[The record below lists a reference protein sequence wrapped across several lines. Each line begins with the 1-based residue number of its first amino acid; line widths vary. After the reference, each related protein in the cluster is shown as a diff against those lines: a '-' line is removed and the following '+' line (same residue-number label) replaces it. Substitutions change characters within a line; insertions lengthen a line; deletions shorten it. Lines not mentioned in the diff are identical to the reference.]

1 MTATS
6 GRCAV
11 KKLLTSVK
19 TGDYGVHKRSMEES
33 IVDTMSRYFRDEKGK
48 MGNLELSIVNS
59 VKRYFEAQPP
69 KRTA

>member
-1 MTATS
+1 MNE
-6 GRCAV
+6 
-11 KKLLTSVK
+11 LLTSVK
-19 TGDYGVHKRSMEES
+19 TAGNGMNKRSMEES

-48 MGNLELSIVNS
+48 MGNLEISIVNA